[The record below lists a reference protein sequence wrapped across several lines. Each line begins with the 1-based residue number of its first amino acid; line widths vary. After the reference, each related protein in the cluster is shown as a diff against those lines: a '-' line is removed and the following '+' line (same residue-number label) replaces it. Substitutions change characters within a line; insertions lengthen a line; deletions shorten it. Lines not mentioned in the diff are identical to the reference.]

1 MSVIQLHSIGKM
13 FRGRAVLEG
22 VDLTVEPGDCVAVQG
37 PNGSGKSVLFRIMCG
52 FLKPDSGTV
61 SIDPRYLSPRRTFPQ
76 EFGVIIDRPGYL
88 AHRTGRENLRAL
100 AAIRKVVGD
109 QEIDTAMELVGLDPN
124 LSQRV
129 GHYSLGM
136 KQKLALAQAF
146 MEGQRVLL
154 LDEPFNGLD
163 ESSVERVS
171 ALLESFLHEGRTV
184 VFTSHQQADVDRL
197 ASQRYRLDA
206 ARLHPI

>member
-1 MSVIQLHSIGKM
+1 MSVIQLQDIGKK

-22 VDLTVEPGDCVAVQG
+22 VDLTVEPGACVAVQG
-37 PNGSGKSVLFRIMCG
+37 PNGSGKSVLFKIICG
-52 FLKPDSGTV
+52 FLRPDSGTV

-88 AHRTGRENLRAL
+88 AHRTGRENLQAL
-100 AAIRKVVGD
+100 AAIRRRIGD
-109 QEIDTAMELVGLDPN
+109 QEIDGAMELVGLDPH

-171 ALLESFLHEGRTV
+171 TLLESFLDQGRTV

-197 ASQRYRLDA
+197 ARQRYRLDA

>member
-1 MSVIQLHSIGKM
+1 VSVIQLENIGKR
-13 FRGRAVLEG
+13 FRGRPVLDG
-22 VDLTVEPGDCVAVQG
+22 VDLTVERGDCVAVQG
-37 PNGSGKSVLFRIMCG
+37 PNGSGKSVLFKIICG

-88 AHRTGRENLRAL
+88 AHRTGRENLQAL
-100 AAIRKVVGD
+100 AAIRGLIGD
-109 QEIDTAMELVGLDPN
+109 QEIDTAMELVGLDPY

-146 MEGQRVLL
+146 MEGQTVLL
-154 LDEPFNGLD
+154 LDEPFNALD
-163 ESSVERVS
+163 ESSVAQVS
-171 ALLESFLHEGRTV
+171 ALLESFLEEGRTI
-184 VFTSHQQADVDRL
+184 VFTSHQQADIDRL
-197 ASQRYRLDA
+197 ARQRYRLDA